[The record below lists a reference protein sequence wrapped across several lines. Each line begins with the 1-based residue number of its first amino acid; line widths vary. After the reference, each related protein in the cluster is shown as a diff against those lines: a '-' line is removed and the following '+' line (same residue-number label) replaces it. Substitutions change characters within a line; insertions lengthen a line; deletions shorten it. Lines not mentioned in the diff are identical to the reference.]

1 MMLVNDNYRIKY
13 KRGWHLIKKT
23 CFSGIL
29 KTKGMKIF
37 IKNMVCMRCKMAVK
51 SELERLDIHF
61 RTINLGEVETT
72 NEVSLREL
80 KLLDNNLRLYGLE
93 LMENR
98 KEILAEKIKTA
109 IIELVH
115 NENEELKIN
124 LSYCL
129 SKKLS
134 YTYNY
139 LANVFSE
146 VVGTSIEKFFITHK
160 IERVKELLI
169 YNELNLKEISYIT
182 RYSSISH
189 LSNQFKKVTGI
200 APSQF
205 RHLQNKSRR
214 PLEQVA

>member
-1 MMLVNDNYRIKY
+1 
-13 KRGWHLIKKT
+13 
-23 CFSGIL
+23 
-29 KTKGMKIF
+29 MKIF
-37 IKNMVCMRCKMAVK
+37 IKNMVCIRCKMVVK

-129 SKKLS
+129 SKKLG

-169 YNELNLKEISYIT
+169 YNELNLKEISYLT

-205 RHLQNKSRR
+205 RHLQHKSHRA
-214 PLEQVA
+214 LEQVA